1 MTIPY
6 EIELTPL
13 LQPETP
19 GGPALSAP
27 LPFLGAVK
35 VTIDVRAGRLESTV
49 AELLALSEGEVLT
62 LDRAVDQP
70 LDVLLDGHVV
80 ARGTLVAV
88 GDQFGLRVTE
98 TPSMSAPRE
107 PA

>member
-1 MTIPY
+1 MTIPR

-19 GGPALSAP
+19 GGPAVSAP

-35 VTIDVRAGRLESTV
+35 VTVDERAGRLEVTV
-49 AELLALSEGEVLT
+49 AELLALRESDVLT

-88 GDQFGLRVTE
+88 GDHFGLRLTE
-98 TPSMSAPRE
+98 TPAMSARRE
-107 PA
+107 QA

>member
-6 EIELTPL
+6 QIDLTPL
-13 LQPETP
+13 LQPETT
-19 GGPALSAP
+19 GGPAGRAP

-35 VTIDVRAGRLESTV
+35 VTVDVRAGRLESTV
-49 AELLALSEGEVLT
+49 AELLALREGEVLT

-88 GDQFGLRVTE
+88 GDNFGLRLTE
-98 TPSMSAPRE
+98 TPAMSASRE

>member
-27 LPFLGAVK
+27 LPFLGALT
-35 VTIDVRAGRLESTV
+35 VTIVGRAGRLESTV
-49 AELLALSEGEVLT
+49 AVLLARRAGEVLT
-62 LDRAVDQP
+62 LARAVDQP

>member
-13 LQPETP
+13 LRPDTP
-19 GGPALSAP
+19 GGPAVSAA

-35 VTIDVRAGRLESTV
+35 VTVDVRAGRLETPV
-49 AELLALSEGEVLT
+49 AELLALREGEVLA

-88 GDQFGLRVTE
+88 GDHFGLRLTE
-98 TPSMSAPRE
+98 TPAMSAPRE
-107 PA
+107 QG

>member
-19 GGPALSAP
+19 GGPAVNAP
-27 LPFLGAVK
+27 LSFLGAVK

-49 AELLALSEGEVLT
+49 AELLALREGEVLT

-88 GDQFGLRVTE
+88 GEHFGLRLIE
-98 TPSMSAPRE
+98 TPTMTVPRE

>member
-1 MTIPY
+1 
-6 EIELTPL
+6 L

-19 GGPALSAP
+19 EGPAVEAP

-35 VTIDVRAGRLESTV
+35 VTVDVRVGRLESTV
-49 AELLALSEGEVLT
+49 GELLALREGTVLT
-62 LDRAVDQP
+62 LDRAVDRP

-88 GDQFGLRVTE
+88 GDHFGLRLTE
-98 TPSMSAPRE
+98 TPAMCTSRE

>member
-6 EIELTPL
+6 EIELTSL
-13 LQPETP
+13 LQPDTP
-19 GGPALSAP
+19 GDPALGAP
-27 LPFLGAVK
+27 LPFLGAVRLT
-35 VTIDVRAGRLESTV
+35 VDVRVGRLDSTV
-49 AELLALSEGEVLT
+49 AELLALREGDVLT

-88 GDQFGLRVTE
+88 GEHFGLRLTE
-98 TPSMSAPRE
+98 TPAMSPSRAS
-107 PA
+107 A

>member
-1 MTIPY
+1 M
-6 EIELTPL
+6 
-13 LQPETP
+13 
-19 GGPALSAP
+19 
-27 LPFLGAVK
+27 
-35 VTIDVRAGRLESTV
+35 
-49 AELLALSEGEVLT
+49 LA
-62 LDRAVDQP
+62 LDRALDQP

-88 GDQFGLRVTE
+88 GDHFGLRLTE